1 MPFDWTDEAQIAKL
15 HAAVD
20 WSIEQI
26 KPFREQRI
34 DQLAQ
39 YTGHLYG
46 DGDNKAAEPVPINMI
61 ELGVNTLQ
69 RFISSHSPAAMV
81 TTKYDELLPAASDL
95 EIALNMEAERIKLQD
110 VFNTWAVDALFRIG
124 VLEVGIT
131 TDDTPPDGEGNLY
144 DPGHLFV
151 DPILLDRFIPDMAAT
166 QWDLMSFVGH
176 DYMVPL
182 EWARNNESF
191 DPEIRSKLTKQ
202 TAPNSEE
209 ADAEIASESLSR
221 TISGIEE
228 FEDMIMLRQL
238 YLPRHKL
245 ILTFAVGQEQ
255 KMPLKVMEWTGPERG
270 PYHPLCFGKVP
281 GNLMPNAPVPQWAPL
296 HDQLNRL
303 WNKVTSQADRQK
315 TLLLVRGA
323 AAQDGQ
329 RTVHAN
335 DGDAIYS
342 EDPGG
347 CVEQSLG
354 GADPK
359 TLATAIQC
367 KDILDWFAGNL
378 SSLGGLA
385 AQSETVG
392 QDRLLA
398 QNAAGKPQDLQQ
410 IMLSAQRDVFDSMA
424 FWIYNDPISVYRLVK
439 QIGNSGETISFD
451 WGPEERMGDLTKFN
465 FSVDPYSALVQSPSE
480 KLGTYIQLL
489 TQVLIP
495 AEAGMQQQG
504 MGLDWE
510 FVVKEISKLSNSPSI
525 RRSIRFI
532 QGEAYPER
540 SHLSEQPGMPAQTT
554 RTNVRINRP
563 AATQQ
568 GKDQVMAQLL
578 MGGASQQSEMASLLR
593 TPS

>member
-1 MPFDWTDEAQIAKL
+1 MPFDPENPNHISKL
-15 HAAVD
+15 RRSID
-20 WSIEQI
+20 WSIEQL
-26 KPFREQRI
+26 KPFRETRL
-34 DQLAQ
+34 DHLAQ

-46 DGDNKAAEPVPINMI
+46 DNASGSEVSINMI
-61 ELGVNTLQ
+61 ELGVNTMQ
-69 RFISSHSPAAMV
+69 RFIASHRPAAMI

-95 EIALNMEAERIKLQD
+95 EIALNMESERINLQD
-110 VFNTWAVDALFRIG
+110 AFNTWAIDALFRIG

-144 DPGHLFV
+144 DPGRLFV
-151 DPILLDRFIPDMAAT
+151 DPILLDRFVCDMSAT
-166 QWDLMSFVGH
+166 RWDLMSFVGH
-176 DYMVPL
+176 DYTVPL
-182 EWARNNESF
+182 EWARENEAF
-191 DPEIRSKLTKQ
+191 DPEIRKAL
-202 TAPNSEE
+202 TAPNPEE
-209 ADAEIASESLSR
+209 IDEDIASEGLSR
-221 TISGIEE
+221 SGGGIEE
-228 FEDMIMLRQL
+228 FEDSIVLRQI
-238 YLPRHKL
+238 YLPRHLL
-245 ILTFAVGQEQ
+245 ILTFVVGQEE
-255 KMPLKVMEWTGPERG
+255 KMPLRVIEWNGPERG

-281 GNLMPNAPVPQWAPL
+281 GNIMPNAPVPQWAPL
-296 HDQLNRL
+296 HDQLNSL
-303 WNKVTSQADRQK
+303 WAKVTNQAARQK

-329 RTVHAN
+329 RVIKAN

-347 CVEQSLG
+347 CMEQSLG

-367 KDILDWFAGNL
+367 RDILDWFAGNL

-410 IMLSAQRDVFDSMA
+410 IMLNAQRDVFDSMA
-424 FWIYNDPISVYRLVK
+424 YWIYNDPISVYRLVK
-439 QIGNSGETISFD
+439 PIGNSGETISFD
-451 WGPEERMGDLTKFN
+451 WGPNERMGDLTKFN

-480 KLGTYIQLL
+480 KLGAYMQVLTQLL
-489 TQVLIP
+489 IP
-495 AEAGMQQQG
+495 GEGGMQQQG

-510 FVVKEISKLSNSPSI
+510 FVVKTISRLSNLPDI
-525 RRSIRFI
+525 RRSIRFL

-540 SHLSEQPGMPAQTT
+540 RHLSEQPKMPAQTT
-554 RTNVRINRP
+554 RTNVRVNRP

-568 GKDQVMAQLL
+568 GKDQVLSQLL
-578 MGGASQQSEMASLLR
+578 MGGQSQPSEMASLMR
-593 TPS
+593 SPA